1 MIESY
6 VVQKLENGNLSLSY
20 QKVGEANASYF
31 VPDVGA
37 HEIQLLRIL
46 HSYNTTHWAKELKVP
61 VSQLEIQ
68 LQKIFKSQDAKS
80 KLLSENMLLRFSQVK
95 AKFFKALNGSE
106 TLFETG
112 SDGYPAFRQL
122 TISHRTNLHFS
133 YFFSEN
139 GLTISPTIDGTSIG
153 KQQFQVID
161 PSLPYVLAGNK
172 ILELPPALKPTRLK
186 AFSQKAEM
194 EVAPQFVSDYA
205 KKIILKDLNANIARL
220 SGNVR
225 QEILESPA
233 LAISFSFQFPTQQ
246 LHLFEYPKKAV
257 TSLPEFLE
265 VQAFFNYGNKRISP
279 ETDAFHWQY
288 ENKEI
293 PHFTC
298 ISRNLDMENTLV
310 YPVEEAIGV
319 SLRKGKTKIS
329 FDAFRRQVLPK
340 LHAWNDEMILEFS
353 PEFRQLGLTPPR
365 LQVNFN
371 EKIDYFEIKGT
382 IDWNE
387 FTLEL
392 SKLKSEATLT
402 NGWIQ
407 VGDRFFPVSDSE
419 EKFLIQIL
427 HLSQDGP
434 ELRISRKTAL
444 AIQNAPFTDFQG
456 PWQRLAALIG
466 LPPTFDETVPGL
478 NKNIQLRDYQK
489 QGLEWML
496 RLSAYNLGGI
506 LADDMG
512 LGKTIQAASY
522 LLKKIAEDQD
532 GKPALV
538 VMPSS
543 LIFNWKYELQR
554 ISTKF
559 RLYIHSGPGRVK
571 DLSKIQS
578 YANVILVSFQILVR
592 DIKIFQKS
600 TFSTLIIDEAHYV
613 KNRNTVAYLAIQS
626 LKNEQVF
633 LLTGTPLQ
641 NSMLDLWTL
650 SELCNPGL
658 LSQKLKPSSLGK
670 VENSKKVLE
679 TMATIQAIMHPL
691 MLRRTKENV
700 LGELPAKSIV
710 PVYCTMTE
718 AQEALYLE
726 YQQKI
731 ISDIHLASLIGNTR
745 RNMQILKGLTTLRL
759 LASHPSLLLEEEEF
773 GSGKFDL
780 VIEKLEEVLAEDHKV
795 LLFSSFVRHLRLI
808 QKTLDQKK
816 ISYSILTGE
825 SRDRESQVQHFRTQ
839 KDCQVFLISLKA
851 GGVGLNLVEA
861 SYVFLLDPWWNPATE
876 NQAMDRAYRIGQ
888 NKAVTVYKFI
898 TTNTVEEKMVQL
910 QERKQVLADQL
921 FNESNSEQ
929 KPFSIDLLQEILMS
943 NSI

>member
-1 MIESY
+1 MIESF
-6 VVQKLENGNLSLSY
+6 VVQKLENGNLSLSF

-37 HEIQLLRIL
+37 HEIQLLQIL
-46 HSYNTTHWAKELKVP
+46 HSYNPTHWAKELKVP

-68 LQKIFKSQDAKS
+68 LQKIFKAQDVKS
-80 KLLSENMLLRFSQVK
+80 KLLTENMLKRFSQVK
-95 AKFFKALNGSE
+95 SKFFKALNGSE
-106 TLFETG
+106 NLYETG
-112 SDGYPAFRQL
+112 TDGYPAFRKL
-122 TISHRTNLHFS
+122 TIKHQTNLQFS

-139 GLTISPTIDGTSIG
+139 GLIISPTIDGKPIG
-153 KQQFQVID
+153 QQQFQVID
-161 PSLPYVLAGNK
+161 SSLPFVLAGNE
-172 ILELPPALKPTRLK
+172 ILELPPALKSTRLK
-186 AFSQKAEM
+186 AFSQKTEM

-205 KKIILKDLNANIARL
+205 KKIILKDLNANIAHLNGRVL
-220 SGNVR
+220 
-225 QEILESPA
+225 QEKLEVPT
-233 LAISFSFQFPTQQ
+233 LIVSFSFQFPTQQ
-246 LHLFEYPKKAV
+246 LQLFESQKKAT
-257 TSLPEFLE
+257 TSLPEFLDIQ
-265 VQAFFNYGNKRISP
+265 VLFNYGNKRIIP
-279 ETDAFHWQY
+279 ETETTQWLF

-293 PHFTC
+293 PSFTF
-298 ISRNLDMENTLV
+298 ISRNPECEKSLMN
-310 YPVEEAIGV
+310 PVEETLGIT
-319 SLRKGKTKIS
+319 LKNGKVKIS
-329 FDAFRRQVLPK
+329 FDAFRKQVLPK
-340 LHAWNDEMILEFS
+340 LHTWNEMMTLEFS
-353 PEFRQLGLTPPR
+353 PEFRQLALAPPR
-365 LQVNFN
+365 FQVNFSD
-371 EKIDYFEIKGT
+371 KIDYFEINGT
-382 IDWNE
+382 IDWDE
-387 FTLEL
+387 FSLEL
-392 SKLKSEATLT
+392 ARLKSEAKLF
-402 NGWIQ
+402 NGWVQ
-407 VGDRFFPVSDSE
+407 VDDKFYPVSESE
-419 EKFLIQIL
+419 EKFLYQIL

-434 ELRISRKTAL
+434 EFRISRKTAI
-444 AIQNAPFTDFQG
+444 AIQNAPENDFQG
-456 PWQRLAALIG
+456 PWQRLASLLG
-466 LPPTFDETVPGL
+466 PPPAFDETVPGL
-478 NKNIQLRDYQK
+478 NSEIQLRDYQK

-496 RLSAYNLGGI
+496 RLSAYQLGGI

-522 LLKKIAEDQD
+522 LLKKIAEIPTT
-532 GKPALV
+532 KPALV
-538 VMPSS
+538 IMPSS

-554 ISTKF
+554 ISPMF

-571 DLSKIQS
+571 DLFQIQG
-578 YANVILVSFQILVR
+578 YANVILVSYQILVR
-592 DIKIFQKS
+592 DVKIFQKS
-600 TFSTLIIDEAHYV
+600 AFSTLIVDEAHYV

-658 LSQKLKPSSLGK
+658 LSQKLKPASLGK
-670 VENSKKVLE
+670 IENSQKVVE
-679 TMATIQAIMHPL
+679 TMATLQAIMKPL

-710 PVYCTMTE
+710 PLYCNMTE
-718 AQEALYLE
+718 SQEILYLD

-731 ISDIHLASLIGNTR
+731 ISDIQMAGLLGNSR

-759 LASHPSLLLEEEEF
+759 LASHPSLLLEEEF
-773 GSGKFDL
+773 GSGKFEL
-780 VIEKLEEVLAEDHKV
+780 VIEKLEEVLAEGHKV

-825 SRDRESQVQHFRTQ
+825 SRDREAQVQHFRTSD
-839 KDCQVFLISLKA
+839 DCQVFLISLKA

-898 TTNTVEEKMVQL
+898 TSNTVEEKMIQL

-921 FNESNSEQ
+921 FNDIDTEQ
-929 KPFSIDLLQEILMS
+929 IPFSIDLLQEILMS